1 MKEYNEFQ
9 HEQKAIEEIAKV
21 LNDCCN
27 FYDKNGNHL
36 GNKCNSHDC
45 EYWCDTNYLC
55 CSYNKK
61 EATAIYNAGYEKIP
75 KGAYIRYRW
84 QDKRIYKRIKR
95 LLKSRKQTQR
105 DIFEKLFSYIGSQ
118 QQFCIVND
126 DYKTLIDC
134 DKLFEF
140 VGNLAKQYGV
150 EVE

>member
-1 MKEYNEFQ
+1 MKEYNEYQ
-9 HEQKAIEEIAKV
+9 HEQKAIEEMAKDLYHTSLTATDLCREQV
-21 LNDCCN
+21 CE
-27 FYDKNGNHL
+27 
-36 GNKCNSHDC
+36 KCPKKDLQ
-45 EYWCDTNYLC
+45 YCD
-55 CSYNKK
+55 
-61 EATAIYNAGYEKIP
+61 EAFQSDELQKLGYEKIP

-126 DYKTLIDC
+126 NYKTLIDC

-150 EVE
+150 EVEE